1 MKPTAGFTYNLVVL
15 FLYYSLL
22 PSSRDRFARRVDAGH
37 NRWFA
42 MKYDVIIVGAGHSG
56 IEASLAAARM
66 GASTLMLTLNLDHI
80 GQMSCN
86 PAIGGIGK
94 GHLVREIDALGGE
107 MGLATDETGIQFRF
121 LNTRKGPAVRA
132 RRAQADKAAYRARS
146 KRVLERTANLQVR
159 QASVERLIVEDGAVR
174 GVESQIGEVFEAPTV
189 ILTTGTFLKGLVH
202 IGMKNYSAG
211 RAGDFAAMGLSDH
224 LAQLGFRIGR
234 LKTGTCPRLDART
247 IDYSALEIQPG
258 DEPPPPFSFRTE
270 RITQA
275 QIPCHLTFTNLRTHE
290 IIRGGIDRSPMY
302 SGVIQSKGPRYCP
315 SVEDKVMRFRDKER
329 HQIFLEPEGRDTIEV
344 YPNGLS
350 TSLPLDVQLAMVRS
364 IAGLEQAEIMRPG
377 YAIEYDFSDP
387 TQLTPS
393 LETKLVRGLFF
404 AGQINGTTGYEEAG
418 AQGLIAGINAALK
431 VRGGP
436 ALILRRDQAYIG
448 VMIDDLVTRGI
459 GGEPY
464 RMFTSRAEYRLLLR
478 EDNADRR
485 LSHIGERLGLLDASA
500 GARVRAKTEA
510 VSREIERLKSAL
522 IPASDEVNSA
532 IVAHGSTPIAQPVR
546 AIELLKRPEIGYDA
560 LIKMSGVTSTLNL
573 DEAAELETEIK
584 YEGYVRRQ
592 VEAVERFAR
601 LEDTTIPDWVDF
613 KVVMGLSTEVSERLC
628 AVRPRSLGQAARM
641 PGITPAAISILAVH
655 IKSRRDRNARA
666 I

>member
-1 MKPTAGFTYNLVVL
+1 MN
-15 FLYYSLL
+15 
-22 PSSRDRFARRVDAGH
+22 
-37 NRWFA
+37 
-42 MKYDVIIVGAGHSG
+42 YDVIIVGAGHAG
-56 IEASLAAARM
+56 IEAALAAARM

-107 MGLATDETGIQFRF
+107 MGLAIDETGIQFRF

-132 RRAQADKAAYRARS
+132 RRAQADKAAYRARM
-146 KRVLERTANLQVR
+146 KRVLESTANLQVR
-159 QASVERLIVEDGAVR
+159 QASVERLMVEDGVVR
-174 GVESQIGEVFEAPTV
+174 GVESQIGEIFEAPTV

-202 IGMKNYSAG
+202 VGIKNYSAG
-211 RAGDFAAMGLSDH
+211 RAGDFAAMGLSEH

-234 LKTGTCPRLDART
+234 LKTGTCPRLDGRT

-258 DEPPPPFSFRTE
+258 DEPPPPFSFRTA
-270 RITQA
+270 RIA
-275 QIPCHLTFTNLRTHE
+275 QDQIACHLTFTNARTHE

-302 SGVIQSKGPRYCP
+302 SGVIQSNGPRYCP

-329 HQIFLEPEGRDTIEV
+329 HQIFLEPEGRDTVEV

-364 IAGLEQAEIMRPG
+364 IAGLERAEIMRPG

-387 TQLTPS
+387 TQLTSS

-431 VRGGP
+431 VRGEP

-485 LSHIGERLGLLDASA
+485 LSPIGERLGLLDAAA

-510 VSREIERLKSAL
+510 VRGEIARLGRRWCRRPPWSTRRSRRWLDADCAAGARNRAAEAAGGRLRRGAEDERA
-522 IPASDEVNSA
+522 E
-532 IVAHGSTPIAQPVR
+532 T
-546 AIELLKRPEIGYDA
+546 
-560 LIKMSGVTSTLNL
+560 TLNL
-573 DEAAELETEIK
+573 DEAAELETEVK

-592 VEAVERFAR
+592 ADAVDRFTR
-601 LEDTTIPDWVDF
+601 LEDTTIPEWVDF
-613 KVVMGLSTEVSERLC
+613 KGVMGLSTEVRERLS

>member
-1 MKPTAGFTYNLVVL
+1 MN
-15 FLYYSLL
+15 
-22 PSSRDRFARRVDAGH
+22 
-37 NRWFA
+37 
-42 MKYDVIIVGAGHSG
+42 YDVIIVGAGHSG
-56 IEASLAAARM
+56 IEAALAAARM

-107 MGLATDETGIQFRF
+107 MALAADETGIQFRF

-146 KRVLERTANLQVR
+146 KRVLERTANLQMR
-159 QASVERLIVEDGAVR
+159 QASVERLIVADGAVR
-174 GVESQIGEVFEAPTV
+174 GVESQTGEVFEGRAV

-202 IGMKNYSAG
+202 IGLKNYSAG

-224 LAQLGFRIGR
+224 LADLGFRVGR

-258 DEPPPPFSFRTE
+258 DEPPPPFSFRTR
-270 RITQA
+270 RIAPA
-275 QIPCHLTFTNLRTHE
+275 QLPCHLTFTNSRTHE

-329 HQIFLEPEGRDTIEV
+329 HQIFLEPEGRDTVEV

-364 IAGLEQAEIMRPG
+364 IGGLEQAEIMRPG

-393 LETKLVRGLFF
+393 LETKIVRGLFF

-418 AQGLIAGINAALK
+418 AQGLLAGINAALA
-431 VRGGP
+431 VRGEP

-485 LSHIGERLGLLDASA
+485 LSPLGERLGLLDASA

-510 VSREIERLKSAL
+510 VRREIERLKSAL
-522 IPASDEVNSA
+522 IPASDEVNAALAAS
-532 IVAHGSTPIAQPVR
+532 GSTPIAQPVR
-546 AIELLKRPEIGYDA
+546 AIELLKRPEIAYDTVM
-560 LIKMSGVTSTLNL
+560 KMSGVDSGLNL

-592 VEAVERFAR
+592 ADAVERFSR
-601 LEDTTIPDWVDF
+601 LEDTAIPEWVDF
-613 KVVMGLSTEVSERLC
+613 KGVMGLSTEVSERLS

-655 IKSRRDRNARA
+655 IKSRRERNARA

>member
-1 MKPTAGFTYNLVVL
+1 MI
-15 FLYYSLL
+15 
-22 PSSRDRFARRVDAGH
+22 
-37 NRWFA
+37 
-42 MKYDVIIVGAGHSG
+42 YDVIVVGAGHAG

-107 MGLATDETGIQFRF
+107 MGLAIDETGIQFRF

-146 KRVLERTANLQVR
+146 KRVLERTEHLQIR
-159 QASVERLIVEDGAVR
+159 QASVERLLVEDGKVR

-202 IGMKNYSAG
+202 IGMQNYSAG
-211 RAGDFAAMGLSDH
+211 RAGDFAAMGLSGA
-224 LAQLGFRIGR
+224 LAELGFSIGR
-234 LKTGTCPRLDART
+234 LKTGTCPRLDSRT
-247 IDYSALEIQPG
+247 IDYSELEIQPG
-258 DEPPPPFSFRTE
+258 DVPPPPFSFRTE
-270 RITQA
+270 RISRE
-275 QIPCHLTFTNLRTHE
+275 QIPCHLTFTNSRTHE
-290 IIRGGIDRSPMY
+290 VIRGGIDRSPMY

-329 HQIFLEPEGRDTIEV
+329 HQIFLEPEGRDTVEV

-364 IAGLEQAEIMRPG
+364 IVGLEQAEIMRPG

-387 TQLTPS
+387 TQLTS
-393 LETKLVRGLFF
+393 LLETKLVSGLFF

-431 VRGGP
+431 VRGES

-485 LSHIGERLGLLDASA
+485 LSSIGEALGLLDASA

-510 VSREIERLKSAL
+510 VRAEIERLKLAL
-522 IPASDEVNSA
+522 IPASDEVNAA
-532 IVAHGSTPIAQPVR
+532 IAAYGSTP
-546 AIELLKRPEIGYDA
+546 
-560 LIKMSGVTSTLNL
+560 
-573 DEAAELETEIK
+573 
-584 YEGYVRRQ
+584 
-592 VEAVERFAR
+592 
-601 LEDTTIPDWVDF
+601 
-613 KVVMGLSTEVSERLC
+613 
-628 AVRPRSLGQAARM
+628 
-641 PGITPAAISILAVH
+641 
-655 IKSRRDRNARA
+655 
-666 I
+666 